1 MQGTSPSLP
10 LDRYAGKYLDPLRGE
25 IVVSADAGGLKVRYS
40 NAFVGRLKHW
50 HHNTFRAVWEADW
63 RGPALI
69 NFTLGPSDGAPAAIE
84 YQEGRFVRVVDAA
97 R

>member
-1 MQGTSPSLP
+1 MT
-10 LDRYAGKYLDPLRGE
+10 RRAGPELRGTW
-25 IVVSADAGGLKVRYS
+25 VVSADAGGLKARYGT
-40 NAFVGRLKHW
+40 AFVGRLEHW

-63 RGPALI
+63 RGPGLI

-84 YQEGRFVRVVDAA
+84 YQGGRFLRVVDEK